1 MRYSRIDLTGTSIV
15 NFSNHEES
23 MEVLANWK
31 KGIQLSERIIKPI
44 KQEDGVIEYKF
55 SESAYRFLLPETHPL
70 YNSIVLFNTF
80 NYPANGKSQ
89 IQTRNAIIEHL
100 RQLRH

>member
-23 MEVLANWK
+23 MEVLANW
-31 KGIQLSERIIKPI
+31 RTIKPI

-70 YNSIVLFNTF
+70 YNSIVLLNSF

-89 IQTRNAIIEHL
+89 IQTRNAIIEDL